1 MAQREIELVL
11 MRQLASYLAQPILI
25 LDANGDLLFFNEPA
39 EAIVG
44 KRFDEIVEIRRG
56 EWRALFKPSD
66 NQGASI
72 KREDLPLTIAI
83 DKRQPAHLRYW
94 IQGLDGV
101 RRKVESTA
109 FPLVGQAGR
118 NLGAVGIFWEIDRT

>member
-1 MAQREIELVL
+1 MAQREIELIL
-11 MRQLASYLAQPILI
+11 MRQLASYLAQPIVLVN
-25 LDANGDLLFFNEPA
+25 ANGDLLFFNEPA

-44 KRFDEIVEIRRG
+44 KRFDEIAEIRRG
-56 EWRALFKPSD
+56 EMTALFKPSD
-66 NQGASI
+66 NHGAPI

-101 RRKVESTA
+101 RRKVENTA
-109 FPLVGQAGR
+109 FPLVGQTGQV
-118 NLGAVGIFWEIDRT
+118 LGAVAIFWEIDRA